1 MSEDTQSQTPV
12 PEEALG
18 PIIDDAEAA
27 LAALPD
33 PPVTEQPTGEE
44 QKSAEPKVDE
54 NSTDRKEHKAFQEF
68 SIDAKE
74 PVTSGDLLT
83 LPSNFDKETR
93 EALARAPNIE
103 LLDNQSGR
111 AWAQDVAEGL
121 SLSSYGETFVPTLE
135 DPTADFRQ
143 QLTHNSTSLAA
154 AVPRHKPVQNEIM
167 KGERAVVR
175 IISHL
180 GLGTLFQVPLWHSGF
195 WITFKPPTE
204 SEMLELHRQMVAEKI
219 QFGRQTYGL
228 AFSNTTSYTTDRLVS
243 FALSHIYDMTVKA
256 EDINIGNVRDHI
268 SCQDIPS
275 LLWGFICTMYPRGF
289 MYRRACTAN
298 PSACNYILEETLNVF
313 KLQWTNGLA
322 LTDWQRTHM
331 SARQSKIKDM
341 ASITRYKEELV
352 KSQKTRVVLNEG
364 KENSIALTIRTP
376 SVSEYVDAGQ
386 RWIGDIVTTVDRALG
401 ANPNNGERNDIIV
414 KHGQASA
421 MRQYSHWIDNIE
433 FAGNN
438 VINETESIEALLDN
452 LSSDDEIRATFTE
465 KVVGFINSSTVS
477 VIGIPVF
484 RCPQCQGDNE
494 GYFKIPAYKN
504 VIPLDVMQVFF
515 GLLTQRLER
524 IASR

>member
-33 PPVTEQPTGEE
+33 PPVSEQSTGEE

>member
-1 MSEDTQSQTPV
+1 MTDAVENTQGV
-12 PEEALG
+12 PEEAQG
-18 PIIDDAEAA
+18 PLIDDAETA
-27 LAALPD
+27 LDSLPD
-33 PPVTEQPTGEE
+33 APVAQTPEEVKAEQP
-44 QKSAEPKVDE
+44 ANPDE
-54 NSTDRKEHKAFQEF
+54 RKEHKAFQEF
-68 SIDAKE
+68 SINAKVA
-74 PVTSGDLLT
+74 VTTGDTLT

-93 EALARAPNIE
+93 EALERAPNIE
-103 LLDNQSGR
+103 LLDNQTGR
-111 AWAQDVAEGL
+111 AWAQDVSDGL
-121 SLSSYGETFVPTLE
+121 PLSSYAEMFVPTLE

-154 AVPRHKPVQNEIM
+154 SVPRHKPVQNEIL

-256 EDINIGNVRDHI
+256 DDINIGNVRDHI

-298 PSACNYILEETLNVF
+298 PSVCNYILEETLNVF

-331 SARQSKIKDM
+331 SARQSKVKDM
-341 ASITRYKEELV
+341 ASITRYKEELT

-364 KENSIALTIRTP
+364 LENSIAFTIRTP
-376 SVSEYVDAGQ
+376 SLREYIDAGQ
-386 RWIGDIVTTVDRALG
+386 RWIGNIVSTVDRALG
-401 ANPNNGERNDIIV
+401 SNPENGERNDIIV

-421 MRQYSHWIDNIE
+421 MRQYSHWIDSIE
-433 FAGNN
+433 FGANN
-438 VINETESIEALLDN
+438 MISEQESIETLLDN
-452 LSSDDEIRATFTE
+452 LSSDDDIRATFIE
-465 KVVGFINSSTVS
+465 KVVNFINSSTVS

-484 RCPQCQGDNE
+484 RCPQCQSDNE
-494 GYFKIPAYKN
+494 SYFKIPAYKN

>member
-1 MSEDTQSQTPV
+1 M
-12 PEEALG
+12 
-18 PIIDDAEAA
+18 
-27 LAALPD
+27 
-33 PPVTEQPTGEE
+33 
-44 QKSAEPKVDE
+44 
-54 NSTDRKEHKAFQEF
+54 
-68 SIDAKE
+68 
-74 PVTSGDLLT
+74 
-83 LPSNFDKETR
+83 
-93 EALARAPNIE
+93 
-103 LLDNQSGR
+103 
-111 AWAQDVAEGL
+111 
-121 SLSSYGETFVPTLE
+121 
-135 DPTADFRQ
+135 
-143 QLTHNSTSLAA
+143 
-154 AVPRHKPVQNEIM
+154 
-167 KGERAVVR
+167 
-175 IISHL
+175 
-180 GLGTLFQVPLWHSGF
+180 
-195 WITFKPPTE
+195 
-204 SEMLELHRQMVAEKI
+204 
-219 QFGRQTYGL
+219 
-228 AFSNTTSYTTDRLVS
+228 
-243 FALSHIYDMTVKA
+243 
-256 EDINIGNVRDHI
+256 
-268 SCQDIPS
+268 
-275 LLWGFICTMYPRGF
+275 
-289 MYRRACTAN
+289 
-298 PSACNYILEETLNVF
+298 
-313 KLQWTNGLA
+313 
-322 LTDWQRTHM
+322 
-331 SARQSKIKDM
+331 
-341 ASITRYKEELV
+341 
-352 KSQKTRVVLNEG
+352 LNEG